1 MVNIKN
7 VNFSTFGNCL
17 EISNGIVVLR
27 VTTDIGP
34 RIIYYGTTDEDNM
47 MHTDDQL
54 SNVRPSEFLD
64 KNYGKGEVWRIY
76 GGHRLWKSP
85 EDESSYQP
93 DHNKVDVTLLDNG
106 AEFFSGNDMVTGIGK
121 RIKVTMQDNGDV
133 NIEHSFY
140 NCGNKPLN
148 VALWALSVMNKNG
161 VAVIPMSKEDTGLL
175 ANRNL
180 VIWPYTDVTDDR
192 LKIKQNYISMRQ
204 DPNCK
209 GPMKIG
215 TLNTEGIAYYIRNDK
230 LVEKI
235 YPKAKRDGNYVDY
248 SCSTELYTC
257 KDFIEV
263 ESLSELQEI
272 PVGGIA
278 THTEIWKLHIA
289 DKLYDEIKAMIDE
302 K

>member
-17 EISNGIVVLR
+17 EISNGTVVLR

-34 RIIYYGTTDEDNM
+34 RIIYFGTTDEDNM
-47 MHTDDQL
+47 MHTDDQGL
-54 SNVRPSEFLD
+54 NVRPSKFLEE
-64 KNYGKGEVWRIY
+64 NYGKGEAWRIY

-93 DHNKVDVTLLDNG
+93 DHNKVEVTMCEGG

-121 RIKVTMQDNGDV
+121 RVKVTMADNGDV
-133 NIEHSFY
+133 TVEHSFY
-140 NCGNKPLN
+140 NCGDKPLK

-161 VAVIPMSKEDTGLL
+161 IAVIPMSKEDTGLL

-192 LKIKQNYISMRQ
+192 LQIKQNYISMRQ
-204 DPNCK
+204 DTNCK

-215 TLNTEGIAYYIRNDK
+215 TLNTEGLAYYIRNDK

-263 ESLSELQEI
+263 ESLSELLDI
-272 PVGGIA
+272 PVGATA

-289 DKLYDEIKAMIDE
+289 DKLYSEIKAMINE